1 MPDIRE
7 NSGVVTQITTVK
19 MQPDNQDEIIKLM
32 KERAQ
37 FMARQPGIVSVSL
50 HRSEDGSHVVNY
62 IQWTDREKLKTAHH
76 SPEFRRKW
84 PRFGE
89 LVKDVEPALY
99 DVVQIEAA

>member
-19 MQPDNQDEIIKLM
+19 MQPDNQDEIINLM
-32 KERAQ
+32 KERAK
-37 FMARQPGIVSVSL
+37 FMARQPGFVSVSL

-62 IQWTDREKLKTAHH
+62 IQWTDKMKLKAAHH
-76 SPEFRRKW
+76 APEFRKKW